1 MINKYYKEDIE
12 TVVLD
17 LFHSQSKPEHRYASF
32 DYCFNYFQDATAD
45 EMESDKQKACL
56 QLGFYLASWG
66 MLRGSSFMLQ
76 KSIKH
81 YIPLIDYI
89 ITLKRENHI
98 IWNIDTDT
106 YTKQNIKALI
116 VIYNE
121 VKRLIIG
128 DEGAKTHLT
137 LVTKILLGVFGC
149 IPAYDQYFTDSF
161 RAIFKD
167 KYRCGFRSL
176 SNDSLS
182 CISEFYVDN
191 KESIDK
197 LHEEINTISFDTGEL
212 TSNKYTKAKIIDM
225 YGFAKAMYQG

>member
-32 DYCFNYFQDATAD
+32 DYCFNYFQDSTAD
-45 EMESDKQKACL
+45 EIESDKQKACL

-76 KSIKH
+76 KSIKY

-89 ITLKRENHI
+89 IVLKRGNHV
-98 IWNIDTDT
+98 IWSIDTDT
-106 YTKQNIKALI
+106 YTKQNIKAII
-116 VIYNE
+116 VVYNE
-121 VKRLIIG
+121 VKQLIIG
-128 DEGAKTHLT
+128 EEGAKTHLT

-161 RAIFKD
+161 REIFKD
-167 KYRCGFRSL
+167 KYRCGFRSV
-176 SNDSLS
+176 SNGSLS
-182 CISEFYVDN
+182 CIYEFYRDN
-191 KESIDK
+191 KDSIDS
-197 LHEEINTISFDTGEL
+197 LHKQINTIDFNSSDKTRVH
-212 TSNKYTKAKIIDM
+212 YTKAKIIDM
-225 YGFAKAMYQG
+225 YGFAKAMHQG